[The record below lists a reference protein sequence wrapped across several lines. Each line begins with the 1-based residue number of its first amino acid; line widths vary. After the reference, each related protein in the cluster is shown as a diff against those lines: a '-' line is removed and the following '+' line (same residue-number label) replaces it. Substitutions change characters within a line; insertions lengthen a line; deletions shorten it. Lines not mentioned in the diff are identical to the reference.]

1 MKEEGRG
8 KKEEERRKKEEGRRK
23 KEEGSRKKEEVEI
36 FTLFP
41 SFHLP
46 LSPSPSPPISPSPNL
61 PLSPSPNLPRI
72 IAGVDEVGRGALF
85 GPVVA
90 AACILPDEVLEELV
104 SCGVRDSK
112 QLSAAARSRLAAKIR
127 AVAVDCQIGAA
138 SVKEIDRLN
147 ILQASLLA
155 MKRAI
160 LKLNVTPD
168 LCLVDGNQR
177 IPNLAID
184 QETMVKGDARSIQI
198 AAASIVAKVW
208 RDELIL
214 RMAVKYPEY
223 DLTNNKGY
231 GTAKHKLALELYGAS
246 VFHRTSFSPCR

>member
-8 KKEEERRKKEEGRRK
+8 KKEEGRRK
-23 KEEGSRKKEEVEI
+23 KEEIEI

-41 SFHLP
+41 SFHLALP
-46 LSPSPSPPISPSPNL
+46 PSPPLLLSPSPPL
-61 PLSPSPNLPRI
+61 LLSPSQI

-90 AACILPDEVLEELV
+90 AACILPIELLDDLA

-112 QLSAAARSRLAAKIR
+112 QLSATNRSRLALKIR
-127 AVAVDCQIGAA
+127 AVAVDCQIGVA
-138 SVKEIDRLN
+138 SVREIDRLN

-160 LKLNVTPD
+160 LKLKVTPD

-177 IPNLAID
+177 IPNLAIE

-208 RDELIL
+208 RDELIMRL
-214 RMAVKYPEY
+214 AVKYPEY

-231 GTAKHKLALELYGAS
+231 GTAKHKLGLERYGVS
-246 VFHRTSFSPCR
+246 VFHRVSFSPCRK

>member
-1 MKEEGRG
+1 MKEEGTRN
-8 KKEEERRKKEEGRRK
+8 KEQGTRKREKE
-23 KEEGSRKKEEVEI
+23 EI

-46 LSPSPSPPISPSPNL
+46 LPPSPSPP
-61 PLSPSPNLPRI
+61 LSPSPPPHSLSQI

-90 AACILPDEVLEELV
+90 AACILPEGVLDELAAL
-104 SCGVRDSK
+104 GVKDSK
-112 QLSAAARSRLAAKIR
+112 QLSAAARSRLAVKIR
-127 AVAVDCQIGAA
+127 AVAVDCQIGVA

-177 IPNLAID
+177 IPNLSID

-223 DLTNNKGY
+223 DLINNKGY
-231 GTAKHKLALELYGAS
+231 GTAKHKLGLESYGRSA
-246 VFHRTSFSPCR
+246 FHRLSFSPCRK

>member
-1 MKEEGRG
+1 
-8 KKEEERRKKEEGRRK
+8 
-23 KEEGSRKKEEVEI
+23 
-36 FTLFP
+36 
-41 SFHLP
+41 
-46 LSPSPSPPISPSPNL
+46 
-61 PLSPSPNLPRI
+61 
-72 IAGVDEVGRGALF
+72 
-85 GPVVA
+85 
-90 AACILPDEVLEELV
+90 
-104 SCGVRDSK
+104 
-112 QLSAAARSRLAAKIR
+112 
-127 AVAVDCQIGAA
+127 
-138 SVKEIDRLN
+138 
-147 ILQASLLA
+147 LQASLLA

-177 IPNLAID
+177 IPNLSID
-184 QETMVKGDARSIQI
+184 QETMIKGDSRSIQI

-231 GTAKHKLALELYGAS
+231 GTKKHKLALERCGVS

>member
-1 MKEEGRG
+1 MIMKEEGRG
-8 KKEEERRKKEEGRRK
+8 KKEEGTKKKEEGRRK
-23 KEEGSRKKEEVEI
+23 KEQRKRNKEEVEI

-46 LSPSPSPPISPSPNL
+46 ISPSPSF
-61 PLSPSPNLPRI
+61 PRI

-112 QLSAAARSRLAAKIR
+112 QLSAAARSRLAVKIR

-138 SVKEIDRLN
+138 SVREIDRLN

-160 LKLNVTPD
+160 LKLNVAPD

-177 IPNLAID
+177 IPNLSID
-184 QETMVKGDARSIQI
+184 QETMIKGDSRSIQI

-231 GTAKHKLALELYGAS
+231 GTKKHRLGLERYGVS
-246 VFHRTSFSPCR
+246 VFHRTSFSPCQKS